1 MSEQSW
7 LDLFITYMQ
16 LEKNSSVHT
25 LRNYTNDIEDFQRFM
40 KSSQISSFSDVTV
53 NDIHKYMSV
62 LFDKYSEKTIA
73 RKISAL
79 RSFYKFHMNEG
90 RVRENGFAV
99 VDLPKGSERIS
110 TFLNEDEMS
119 KLFHEMPGNKP
130 LDQRDR
136 AILEL
141 LYATGMKVS
150 ECSKIQIEDI
160 DFSIGTVLIQ
170 GKRRKERYSPITT
183 FAILALQKY
192 IKDGRKV
199 LIQKAKQHQSSLFL
213 NFRGGV
219 LSDRSIRTIVH
230 KRMMHLASSKA
241 LRPQDIRYSFA
252 AHLLNNGADL
262 RVVQELLGHEHFS
275 TTQLYAHVTKNRLK
289 DVYKHSHPRA

>member
-1 MSEQSW
+1 
-7 LDLFITYMQ
+7 
-16 LEKNSSVHT
+16 
-25 LRNYTNDIEDFQRFM
+25 M
-40 KSSQISSFSDVTV
+40 KSSQLSSFSDVTV
-53 NDIHKYMSV
+53 NDIHKYTSV
-62 LFDKYSEKTIA
+62 LFEKYSEKTIA

-90 RVRENGFAV
+90 RVRENGFAA
-99 VDLPKGSERIS
+99 VDLPKRSERIP

-119 KLFHEMPGNKP
+119 KLFYEMTGNKP

-170 GKRRKERYSPITT
+170 GKRRKERYSPINT

-199 LIQKAKQHQSSLFL
+199 LIQKAKQHHSSLFL

-230 KRMMHLASSKA
+230 KRMKHIASSKE